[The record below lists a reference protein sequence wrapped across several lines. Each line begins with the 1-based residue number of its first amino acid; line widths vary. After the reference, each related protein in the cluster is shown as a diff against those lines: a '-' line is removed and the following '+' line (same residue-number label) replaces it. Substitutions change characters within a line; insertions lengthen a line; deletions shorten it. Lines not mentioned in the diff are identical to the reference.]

1 MTPQAPLLLTD
12 EALGRARDWVQQH
25 ARPLERARFAQVVD
39 GGSTQAVAD
48 ALAAFGNT
56 DGGFGRALEPDCRAP
71 EASVLATLTALD
83 VAYEHGLPGDHAIV
97 ARACDWLVAHAEQDD
112 AGRWV
117 WPFLPL
123 SAQASP
129 HAPWWEQSEPGQLA
143 AMFDGFV
150 ANPGVAITAHLWRR
164 EAAAPGSVPSEL
176 LTAITEQAAHVAR
189 AGVADDDVNAHDAL
203 AHFAGE
209 TAAPASVRAAIVG
222 YLESVLPERVM
233 RASADFAQYGIHP
246 LWIAPDP
253 GHPLADALAGPLA
266 LALDHTIASQQ
277 PDGSWAPFWS
287 WGTGAPEWEL
297 ARQEWSGTLVVRN
310 VHALLRHGRV
320 AGRDAPLAG

>member
-1 MTPQAPLLLTD
+1 M
-12 EALGRARDWVQQH
+12 
-25 ARPLERARFAQVVD
+25 
-39 GGSTQAVAD
+39 
-48 ALAAFGNT
+48 
-56 DGGFGRALEPDCRAP
+56 
-71 EASVLATLTALD
+71 
-83 VAYEHGLPGDHAIV
+83 
-97 ARACDWLVAHAEQDD
+97 
-112 AGRWV
+112 
-117 WPFLPL
+117 
-123 SAQASP
+123 
-129 HAPWWEQSEPGQLA
+129 
-143 AMFDGFV
+143 
-150 ANPGVAITAHLWRR
+150 
-164 EAAAPGSVPSEL
+164 
-176 LTAITEQAAHVAR
+176 AR